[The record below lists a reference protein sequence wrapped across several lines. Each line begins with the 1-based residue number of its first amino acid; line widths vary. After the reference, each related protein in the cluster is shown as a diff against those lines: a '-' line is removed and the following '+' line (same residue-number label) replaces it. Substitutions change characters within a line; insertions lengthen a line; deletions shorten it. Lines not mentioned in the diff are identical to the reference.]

1 MLKPNINTILN
12 NLKQIEDRFSKEE
25 LANTDDDSIRW
36 RFYDIRSQIDSIEAK
51 NDRFRE
57 RLESTIS
64 NHYDWL

>member
-57 RLESTIS
+57 RLENTIS

>member
-25 LANTDDDSIRW
+25 LANTGDDSIRW

>member
-1 MLKPNINTILN
+1 MIKPNINTILN
-12 NLKQIEDRFSKEE
+12 NLKQIEDTFSKEE

-51 NDRFRE
+51 NNRFRE
-57 RLESTIS
+57 RLENTIS